1 MINVEVSTVINQPVG
16 EVFDFLSNM
25 ENNMKWRT
33 SQQEVK
39 KLSEGPIGVGT
50 TYRMVNHV
58 LGRQLETK
66 AEVIEYEHNRKFMTS
81 DKSGTLPVEAQRI
94 FEAVEGGT
102 RVTFILRADPSGV
115 FKIAAPLFAS
125 MAKRS
130 IESDVANLKD
140 LMEAGI
146 LVSA

>member
-1 MINVEVSTVINQPVG
+1 MINVEVSIVINRPIG
-16 EVFDFLSNM
+16 EVFGFLSNM
-25 ENNMKWRT
+25 ENNMKWRI

-58 LGRQLETK
+58 LGRQLETE
-66 AEVIEYEHNRKFMTS
+66 AEVIEFEPNRKYMTR
-81 DKSGTLPVEAQRI
+81 DKSGTLPLEAQRI

-102 RVTFILRADPSGV
+102 RVTFILRADPSGI

-125 MAKRS
+125 LAKRS
-130 IESDVANLKD
+130 IE
-140 LMEAGI
+140 
-146 LVSA
+146 

>member
-1 MINVEVSTVINQPVG
+1 MINVEVSTVINRPIG
-16 EVFDFLSNM
+16 KVFDFLSNM

-33 SQQEVK
+33 SQQEVT

-58 LGRQLETK
+58 LGRQLETQ
-66 AEVIEYEHNRKFMTS
+66 AEVIEYEPNRKYTTR
-81 DKSGTLPVEAQRI
+81 DKSENLPLKAQRI

-102 RVTFILRADPSGV
+102 RVTLILQVDPSGV
-115 FKIAAPLFAS
+115 FKIAAPLFAT

-130 IESDVANLKD
+130 LESDVTNLKN
-140 LMEAGI
+140 LMEAGA
-146 LVSA
+146 L

>member
-1 MINVEVSTVINQPVG
+1 MINVEVSTVINRPIG

-39 KLSEGPIGVGT
+39 KLSVGPIGVGT

-58 LGRQLETK
+58 LGRRLETE
-66 AEVIEYEHNRKFMTS
+66 AEVIEYEPHRKYTS
-81 DKSGTLPVEAQRI
+81 RDKSGNLPLEAQRI
-94 FEAVEGGT
+94 FEPVDGGT
-102 RVTFILRADPSGV
+102 RVTLKLKADPSGV
-115 FKIAAPLFAS
+115 FKIGAPLFAS

-130 IESDVANLKD
+130 LESDIANLKD
-140 LMEAGI
+140 LMEAGV
-146 LVSA
+146 L

>member
-1 MINVEVSTVINQPVG
+1 MINVEVSIVINRPIG

-50 TYRMVNHV
+50 TYRMVNHI
-58 LGRQLETK
+58 LGRQLETE
-66 AEVIEYEHNRKFMTS
+66 AVVIEYEPNRKYTTR
-81 DKSGTLPVEAQRI
+81 DKSGNLPLEAQRI
-94 FEAVEGGT
+94 FEPVEGGT
-102 RVTFILRADPSGV
+102 RVTLKLQADPSGV
-115 FKIAAPLFAS
+115 FKIAAPLFAT

-130 IESDVANLKD
+130 IESDITNLKD
-140 LMEAGI
+140 LMEAGA
-146 LVSA
+146 L